1 MKLAAKIMT
10 AAQIIGKIE
19 KNGVNQHF
27 KFKYQAWDDVVPAV
41 RDACATVGIAI
52 LPSMRLIASENGHT
66 LVSVSVTVSDAESDE
81 TFTVESCGEAKGND
95 DKGLQ
100 KAYTSAY
107 KYLLLKLF
115 LIPVYGDDDPDGSA
129 PSATPASDVKRPPSG
144 KNELDD
150 AVAHLIAIT
159 GVTKAELRD
168 LIGNRSVIEVYRASQ
183 KAKAKTLDN
192 VKTVLGAMDAGVAHV
207 A

>member
-41 RDACATVGIAI
+41 RDACATVGIA
-52 LPSMRLIASENGHT
+52 LVPSMRLIASENGHS
-66 LVSVSVTVSDAESDE
+66 LVSVSVTVCDAESDE
-81 TFTVESCGEAKGND
+81 TYVVESCGEAKGND

-115 LIPVYGDDDPDGSA
+115 LIPVHGDDDPDGT
-129 PSATPASDVKRPPSG
+129 TPAPKSASEPKRPPSG
-144 KNELDD
+144 NQAMTA
-150 AVAHLIAIT
+150 AVNRLCDIT
-159 GVTKAELRD
+159 GMDKPGLKQ
-168 LIGNRSVIEVYRASQ
+168 LLGGLSVIEVD
-183 KAKAKTLDN
+183 KACAEAKELGDVVAVIDRMKAAPN
-192 VKTVLGAMDAGVAHV
+192 VD
-207 A
+207 